1 MRSRFEDQPWYSEWK
16 KTTDRVIAAL
26 MARDSTKQGT
36 PEREAA
42 DREYEAAIVAFRL
55 LAEQHDD
62 RPIFGRKRVPSNKT
76 KRRATKLFDLNA
88 SR

>member
-1 MRSRFEDQPWYSEWK
+1 MKSRDGKFVGPVGTDQVDDYHRSRENQPWYSEWK

-42 DREYEAAIVAFRL
+42 DREYEAAIAAFRL
-55 LAEQHDD
+55 LAEQH
-62 RPIFGRKRVPSNKT
+62 R
-76 KRRATKLFDLNA
+76 
-88 SR
+88 